1 MPTVL
6 RVEDFVF
13 SFYSGDHE
21 PAHVHATNGDGTA
34 VIEIGTGNVIRRVGD
49 IRKKDV
55 RRAVVIARGHKELL
69 ANAWTEHMLRR
80 GVIR

>member
-6 RVEDFVF
+6 RVADFAF
-13 SFYSGDHE
+13 SFYSNEHE

-34 VIEIGTGNVIRRVGD
+34 VIEIQTGRIMQELGQ

-55 RRAVVIARGHKELL
+55 RRAVVLVAEHKDQLQS
-69 ANAWTEHMLRR
+69 AWTDFAFRR
-80 GVIR
+80 GARK

>member
-6 RVEDFVF
+6 RVADFVF
-13 SFYSGDHE
+13 SFYSDDHE

-34 VIEIGTGNVIRRVGD
+34 IIEIDSGRLMQELGN

-55 RRAVVIARGHKELL
+55 RRAIALVAEHKDNLQS
-69 ANAWTEHMLRR
+69 AWTDFAFRR
-80 GVIR
+80 GAKR

>member
-13 SFYSGDHE
+13 SFYSNDHE
-21 PAHVHATNGDGTA
+21 PAHVHAANGDGVA
-34 VIEIGTGNVIRRVGD
+34 VIEIGTGRVMNRLGE

-55 RRAVVIARGHKELL
+55 RRAVVIVSEHKDELQREWIQFALRG
-69 ANAWTEHMLRR
+69 R
-80 GVIR
+80 GIQ